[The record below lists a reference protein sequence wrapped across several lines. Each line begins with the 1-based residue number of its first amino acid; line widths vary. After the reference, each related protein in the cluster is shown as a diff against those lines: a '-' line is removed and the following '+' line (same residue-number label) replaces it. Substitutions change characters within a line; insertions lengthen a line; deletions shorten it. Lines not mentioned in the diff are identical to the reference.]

1 MFKNLFKKSYTSINT
16 NDHGSAGVSRAESA
30 KADKRAAE
38 AAQEKPEKIPS
49 RPTAMTPESLRSLWR
64 KCNKCEKPILVQD
77 VKDNLYVCPRC
88 GGYMVEKKGKN
99 TRFVCASKECGY
111 SETAE

>member
-38 AAQEKPEKIPS
+38 AAQEKP
-49 RPTAMTPESLRSLWR
+49 
-64 KCNKCEKPILVQD
+64 
-77 VKDNLYVCPRC
+77 
-88 GGYMVEKKGKN
+88 
-99 TRFVCASKECGY
+99 
-111 SETAE
+111 

>member
-49 RPTAMTPESLRSLWR
+49 RPTAMTP
-64 KCNKCEKPILVQD
+64 D
-77 VKDNLYVCPRC
+77 
-88 GGYMVEKKGKN
+88 
-99 TRFVCASKECGY
+99 
-111 SETAE
+111 

>member
-77 VKDNLYVCPRC
+77 VKDCMCARAAADISGCMRTAGLRC
-88 GGYMVEKKGKN
+88 
-99 TRFVCASKECGY
+99 
-111 SETAE
+111 

>member
-49 RPTAMTPESLRSLWR
+49 RPTAMTPESLRSFLPIFL
-64 KCNKCEKPILVQD
+64 CEVTAF
-77 VKDNLYVCPRC
+77 
-88 GGYMVEKKGKN
+88 KN
-99 TRFVCASKECGY
+99 EFFL
-111 SETAE
+111 

>member
-38 AAQEKPEKIPS
+38 AAQEKPEEAS
-49 RPTAMTPESLRSLWR
+49 WQDRL
-64 KCNKCEKPILVQD
+64 PILSII
-77 VKDNLYVCPRC
+77 Y
-88 GGYMVEKKGKN
+88 
-99 TRFVCASKECGY
+99 
-111 SETAE
+111 

>member
-64 KCNKCEKPILVQD
+64 KWVIRAGCRLPFFLFIL
-77 VKDNLYVCPRC
+77 L
-88 GGYMVEKKGKN
+88 VEE
-99 TRFVCASKECGY
+99 RYPF
-111 SETAE
+111 

>member
-64 KCNKCEKPILVQD
+64 RCNKW
-77 VKDNLYVCPRC
+77 
-88 GGYMVEKKGKN
+88 
-99 TRFVCASKECGY
+99 
-111 SETAE
+111 

>member
-1 MFKNLFKKSYTSINT
+1 MFKICLRNRILRSIQT
-16 NDHGSAGVSRAESA
+16 TTVLPAISRAESA
-30 KADKRAAE
+30 KADKGTAE

-88 GGYMVEKKGKN
+88 ADISGCM
-99 TRFVCASKECGY
+99 R
-111 SETAE
+111 TAGLRC

>member
-38 AAQEKPEKIPS
+38 AAQEEDSEPSDGDDAGKP
-49 RPTAMTPESLRSLWR
+49 AFFM
-64 KCNKCEKPILVQD
+64 
-77 VKDNLYVCPRC
+77 
-88 GGYMVEKKGKN
+88 
-99 TRFVCASKECGY
+99 A
-111 SETAE
+111 

>member
-49 RPTAMTPESLRSLWR
+49 RPTAMTPESLYGVSVINVRNQFWCRMSRTTCMCARAAADISGCMRTAGL
-64 KCNKCEKPILVQD
+64 
-77 VKDNLYVCPRC
+77 RC
-88 GGYMVEKKGKN
+88 
-99 TRFVCASKECGY
+99 
-111 SETAE
+111 

>member
-49 RPTAMTPESLRSLWR
+49 RPTAMTPESLRSFWCR
-64 KCNKCEKPILVQD
+64 MSRTTCMCARAAADIS
-77 VKDNLYVCPRC
+77 VCMRTAGLRC
-88 GGYMVEKKGKN
+88 
-99 TRFVCASKECGY
+99 
-111 SETAE
+111 

>member
-88 GGYMVEKKGKN
+88 GGYFRMHAYRRIEMLIDEG
-99 TRFVCASKECGY
+99 TI
-111 SETAE
+111 

>member
-64 KCNKCEKPILVQD
+64 KCNKCEKPILVAGCQGQP
-77 VKDNLYVCPRC
+77 VCVPALWRIFPDAC
-88 GGYMVEKKGKN
+88 VPPD
-99 TRFVCASKECGY
+99 
-111 SETAE
+111 